1 MKTFNELKESI
12 IETKCIVK
20 DMIREKGLYCL
31 LGEAKVGKSAL
42 ALQIANSII
51 NSKLF
56 LDKDTNKTPI
66 LYISTEMTP
75 IEIIERT
82 KFMKFNLEE
91 NFLYTSSEEGTSQIS
106 IYKIRNEIDNFKKLY
121 NGKLVFIDMFN
132 GINFGLNYDLNNY
145 QDMSQSVFPQL
156 RKLCNDFDVTII
168 FIHHLNRRG
177 KSLGSTAID
186 TCVDGKIS
194 LKKDENLLD
203 TFYLSYESRD
213 FPSLKYTL
221 KRDNNLNLFIS
232 NEDDET
238 LDPNLIQF
246 LKYAIRQKEFTYKAS
261 DMVSKLNLF
270 ITPPVLGKLIASN
283 KEKLE
288 RLGLYI
294 EEKRTSTERL
304 YYARFSEPIEMADNE
319 INPIKKEV
327 N

>member
-1 MKTFNELKESI
+1 MKTFNELKELHHP
-12 IETKCIVK
+12 TKCIVK

-82 KFMKFNLEE
+82 KFMNFNLEE

-213 FPSLKYTL
+213 FPSLNYTL

>member
-12 IETKCIVK
+12 VETKCIVK

-82 KFMKFNLEE
+82 KFMNFNLEE
-91 NFLYTSSEEGTSQIS
+91 NFLYTSSDDGTSQIS
-106 IYKIRNEIDNFKKLY
+106 IYKIKNEIDNFKKLY

-203 TFYLSYESRD
+203 TFYLNYESRD
-213 FPSLKYTL
+213 FPSLNYTL

-319 INPIKKEV
+319 INPIIKEV